1 MNVTTETQSVQDPL
15 IVRLLA
21 TLNRLEP
28 EKLESL
34 CREASN
40 LDVSFEELAIDRGVA
55 DERFIAEA
63 YAKHYL
69 MPTFDPPRSA
79 GPPPIKADVAALLPA
94 ELCRQ
99 HRIAPLSDDGQTLEV
114 AIFSPDSL
122 VLADEIKWVTGRQMR
137 PLFTK
142 LSVVRQLITMLYGEA
157 TPTAIDVLQIVAPE
171 PVGRWTIDGV
181 PAVTTSPAAGEYFDR
196 LIGHAIH
203 AGSTELHLQTQP
215 DGWRVR
221 LRGERGL
228 VDFDAPSSDWSDG
241 LVRQLKSL
249 GDVDNAAV
257 GLPGEGRFQLQRGD
271 KVIDV
276 RLHCLPTM
284 TGEKIALRLID
295 RDDFPDCLL
304 GLTLDDIQ
312 RKQLSNAITARRGLV
327 LVTGPSGSGKSTT
340 MAACLGELADGRAD
354 LCSIEETID
363 RPIAGVHQIQTLPEQ
378 GLSVAAALRAVIRQ
392 NVDGIAIS
400 EIDDAE
406 TARLVLREATGSRLI
421 VGVMTEPDGLA
432 ALRRFIDWDVP
443 GKSLQRG
450 IHCVINQR
458 RVRRLCRACKRP
470 HGIEPELSRRFRI
483 DVDQTI
489 YRPGGCA
496 TCDFSG
502 YRGRIT
508 LYEVIPISRRIID
521 VVESDAP
528 AAAFRQALVGEGV
541 KLIRQAAVERVIAGE
556 TSLQAAFGV

>member
-1 MNVTTETQSVQDPL
+1 MNMTTETQSTQDPL

-28 EKLESL
+28 DRLESL
-34 CREASN
+34 YRDASH
-40 LDVSFEELAIDRGVA
+40 LDIAFEELAIDRGVA

-79 GPPPIKADVAALLPA
+79 GPPPINAQVAALLPA
-94 ELCRQ
+94 DLCRQ
-99 HRIAPLSDDGQTLEV
+99 HRIAPLSDDGRTLEV

-122 VLADEIKWVTGRQMR
+122 VLADQIKWMTGRQMR

-142 LSVVRQLITMLYGEA
+142 LSVIRQLISMLYGDA
-157 TPTAIDVLQIVAPE
+157 TTPLELPSIAPE
-171 PVGRWTIDGV
+171 QAERWTIDGS
-181 PAVTTSPAAGEYFDR
+181 PAVTSSPAASEYFDR
-196 LIGHAIH
+196 LIGHAIG

-241 LVRQLKSL
+241 LIRQLKTL
-249 GDVDNAAV
+249 GDVQTPV
-257 GLPGEGRFQLQRGD
+257 MGLPGEGRFQLCRGE

-284 TGEKIALRLID
+284 NGEKIALRLID

-304 GLTLDDIQ
+304 GLALDDTQ
-312 RKQLSNAITARRGLV
+312 RKHLCTAIAARRGLV

-378 GLSVAAALRAVIRQ
+378 GLSVATALRAVIRQ
-392 NVDGIAIS
+392 NVDAIAIS
-400 EIDDAE
+400 EIDGHE

-421 VGVMTEPDGLA
+421 VGVMTEADGLA

-443 GKSLQRG
+443 AKTLHRG
-450 IHCVINQR
+450 INVVVNQR
-458 RVRRLCRACKRP
+458 RVRRLCDACKRP
-470 HGIEPELSRRFRI
+470 HAIEPELSRRFGI
-483 DVDQTI
+483 DADQTI
-489 YRPGGCA
+489 YRAGGCT

-502 YRGRIT
+502 YRGRMT
-508 LYEVIPISRRIID
+508 LFEVIRISRRIID
-521 VVESDAP
+521 VVQSDAP
-528 AAAFRQALVGEGV
+528 AAAFRQALVAEGV
-541 KLIRQAAVERVIAGE
+541 KLIRQSAVERIVAGE